1 MADELRFGGDGFV
14 DVDALPDVDPE
25 LALEPDALASLH
37 DALVSSPVPEPDAAT
52 WSGIFDDALADDADY
67 DGLDD
72 LVPAQDEAGPFD
84 AGFADDDPG
93 TDDDGFD
100 DDGDDVVVAFDDD
113 EDDDLDADV
122 ADDGA
127 GVSGVAY
134 AAYDDGG
141 LDLAVD
147 GDDAFDLAPVD
158 DVEFDAGISD
168 DELESPTHV
177 DGLHDDPAGR

>member
-1 MADELRFGGDGFV
+1 MADDLRFGADGFV

-37 DALVSSPVPEPDAAT
+37 DALVGSAVPEPDAAT
-52 WSGIFDDALADDADY
+52 WSGIVDDALADDADY

-84 AGFADDDPG
+84 AGFADDDL

-100 DDGDDVVVAFDDD
+100 DDVDEVAVAFDDD
-113 EDDDLDADV
+113 EDDDDLDLS
-122 ADDGA
+122 DDGV
-127 GVSGVAY
+127 GVGGFG
-134 AAYDDGG
+134 AYDDGG
-141 LDLAVD
+141 LELVAD
-147 GDDAFDLAPVD
+147 GSDDAFDLGPAD

-168 DELESPTHV
+168 DELESPSHV
-177 DGLHDDPAGR
+177 DGIHDDPAGR